1 MDAEFESRQMRLY
14 KIQVMNAEIETCQMK
29 KQKDRWQSWDICV
42 ALEIARTVEI
52 WYSKKLD
59 FREPETMKSEADF

>member
-1 MDAEFESRQMRLY
+1 
-14 KIQVMNAEIETCQMK
+14 MNAEIETCQMK